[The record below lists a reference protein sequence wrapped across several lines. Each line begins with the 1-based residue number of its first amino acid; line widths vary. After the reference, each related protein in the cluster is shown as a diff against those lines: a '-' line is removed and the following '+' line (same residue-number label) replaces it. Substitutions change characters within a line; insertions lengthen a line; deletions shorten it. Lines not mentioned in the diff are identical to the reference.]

1 MATILTL
8 EDLLVVPTERSPEQH
23 FEVDHLRRLF
33 VEKIARSRAT
43 GKDGI
48 RVGVFEASL
57 TENAQTI
64 RRKVLNGTYAFTAY
78 KERLLLK
85 GAGKAPRQ
93 ICIPTVRDRLVLR
106 AVCQILHSAIPQST
120 GFSPHAVVDRVATH
134 LRLSPPDS
142 SFIRID
148 VKEFFPSIRH
158 DLLHAELTHFGLD
171 ELTRGLCMSAVIN
184 RIGNAEEPQDRGV
197 AQGLSIS
204 GALACIY
211 LLRFDDRQTRRFRH
225 YFRYVD
231 DILLISPTGEAPA
244 RLNSVRRALGRLGL
258 TIHPIGTSGKTE
270 IHDVGAGVDY
280 LGYHIQRE
288 IISVRESSFRRMFNN
303 LLKVITDYRYRGDV
317 ERLIFRLNLK
327 VTGCIADA
335 KRRGWMMFFSRTE
348 NMRQLSHLDSF
359 VQNQLSR
366 VGLPQE
372 HRQRIKRFIKS
383 YHEICFN
390 LDQTTYIPKFDEY
403 DLNAKAEV
411 VAILLGRPLEE
422 ILTFD
427 AESIERN
434 FSRLLGQEVHDL
446 ENDVGNPS

>member
-1 MATILTL
+1 MATVLTF
-8 EDLLVVPTERSPEQH
+8 EDLIDFPVERSPEQH
-23 FEVDHLRRLF
+23 FETDHLRRLF
-33 VEKIARSRAT
+33 VEKIAKSRAT

-48 RVGVFEASL
+48 RVGIFEDNL
-57 TENAQTI
+57 TENVEII
-64 RRKVLNGTYAFTAY
+64 RRKVLGGRYAFTAY

-85 GAGKAPRQ
+85 GVGKAPRQ

-120 GFSPHAVVDRVATH
+120 GFSPHAVVDRVATQ
-134 LRLSPPDS
+134 LRLCPLNS

-158 DLLHAELTHFGLD
+158 DLLAAELARFGLD
-171 ELTRGLCMSAVIN
+171 EMTRELCMNAVAC
-184 RIGNAEEPQDRGV
+184 RIGSAEQPESRGI

-211 LLRFDDRQTRRFRH
+211 LLRFDDRQTRRFH
-225 YFRYVD
+225 QYFRYVD
-231 DILLISPTGEAPA
+231 DILMISPAAEAQA
-244 RLNSVRRALGRLGL
+244 RLNSMRRSLGRLGL
-258 TIHPIGTSGKTE
+258 AIHPVGTSGKTE
-270 IHDVGAGVDY
+270 ISDIADGVDY

-327 VTGCIADA
+327 ITGCIADA

-348 NMRQLSHLDSF
+348 NLKQLAHLDSF
-359 VQNQLSR
+359 VQNQLNR
-366 VGLPQE
+366 VGLPAE
-372 HRQRIKRFIKS
+372 HRSRIKRFIKS

-390 LDQTTYIPKFDEY
+390 LDQTDYIPKFDEY

-411 VAILLGRPLEE
+411 VAILMGRPLEE
-422 ILTFD
+422 VQAFEAD
-427 AESIERN
+427 SIERN
-434 FSRLLGQEVHDL
+434 FSRLVGQEVHDL